1 MKTMDPIQTRD
12 FLQAEFLEYGFTV
25 EYWDFAEPNSSIS
38 NSFRFLIEDERYF
51 NTRIK
56 IDYIKSKDVWVYNF
70 LSPTTAIFSTVIGAV
85 IYAKTFLKK

>member
-1 MKTMDPIQTRD
+1 MDPIQTRD

-38 NSFRFLIEDERYF
+38 NNFRFLIENEKYF

-70 LSPTTAIFSTVIGAV
+70 LSPLMEIFSTLPETIAH
-85 IYAKTFLKK
+85 AKTFLKR